1 MPELREV
8 VVVDAVRAPTGRAGW
23 GGKKQGVFH
32 DVSAQTM
39 LANVMAELIRRVQ
52 AKAPAFDVGD
62 IEDIAVGCGN
72 QIGEQARIG
81 WLVRIALGLPA
92 EVAGWTMERACPAS
106 LQAINAQAQ
115 AIMCG
120 HGDVMIAGGVEMMSR
135 YPLGSNLDAAV
146 KAGIPVLSDPRVAER
161 GFVLMG
167 VAAEMVAE
175 RYDLSREAMDRF
187 GLWSQQK
194 AVQAVRDRE
203 WYQRRVV
210 PITVERDGQA
220 VVVERD
226 EGLREEAVD
235 DPEAAWERMS
245 RLEPRFKEN
254 GLVTAGSSSG
264 IVDGAAAVMLMSREK
279 ADELGL
285 EPMVRVRSV
294 AVGACDPVIMLLG
307 PIPAMRKAL
316 ARGDLTMSDMDVI
329 ETNEAFAS
337 PVLAQCLEFG
347 LAFDD
352 PRINPTGGAIA
363 IGHPIGGSGA
373 LYFTEMV
380 HHMVRHDLRYGIQTL
395 CGGGGQA
402 AATIVERVAWS

>member
-23 GGKKQGVFH
+23 GGKKQGIFH

-39 LANVMAELIRRVQ
+39 LAQVMAELIRRVQ

-316 ARGDLTMSDMDVI
+316 ARGGLTMSDMDVI